1 MSTSIFTWAEAG
13 SRGVIAGTD
22 AMTELTSATPPR

>member
-1 MSTSIFTWAEAG
+1 MSTGVFTWAEAE

-22 AMTELTSATPPR
+22 AMTELTSTALPQ